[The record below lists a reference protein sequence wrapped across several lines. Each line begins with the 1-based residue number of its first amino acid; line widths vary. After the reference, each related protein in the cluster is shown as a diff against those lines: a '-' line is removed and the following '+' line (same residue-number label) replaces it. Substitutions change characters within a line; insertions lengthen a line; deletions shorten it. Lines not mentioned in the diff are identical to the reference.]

1 MAKTEETLLANLL
14 SGVRCVG
21 RSKAFKAGLVCVGCY
36 LGIGPGKLPVRLTR
50 ADRQHDRERRA
61 AVGIV
66 GSPDFAAVA
75 FDDGAT
81 DRKPNPQAVGLAR
94 DEGVEDGLE
103 FFRGDPR
110 AAVLQFDQDV

>member
-1 MAKTEETLLANLL
+1 MDL
-14 SGVRCVG
+14 SPR
-21 RSKAFKAGLVCVGCY
+21 
-36 LGIGPGKLPVRLTR
+36 IGPGKLPVRLTR
-50 ADRQHDRERRA
+50 ADRQRDRERRA

-81 DRKPNPQAVGLAR
+81 DRKPDPQAVALAR

-103 FFRGDPR
+103 FFRGDSR